1 MECAAAIGLDADYLK
16 KMEEQKRLREE
27 VQRKKLKKLQD
38 IPGDETRN
46 KEERPSRKRS
56 RSPDKRGS
64 RSDKSRRHHHHHRKH
79 RRDRASSL
87 ERIAEHA
94 LKVANAAIMPAGSA
108 LPPGIPMGMNP
119 MSLPP
124 MSIPPPVIPVQP
136 GMAVSSA
143 ESNPAPV
150 QQQQPHQPAPQVP
163 VLRTVSTATIAGPM
177 MPKIV
182 KYQPPPDAK
191 EKNLKAHLVVV
202 VGNVSRLQN
211 AFKRISLFASSVGD
225 TKVGLKLSKCRD
237 YCNLYK
243 LFDFILFFVREIG

>member
-1 MECAAAIGLDADYLK
+1 
-16 KMEEQKRLREE
+16 MEEQKRLREE
-27 VQRKKLKKLQD
+27 IQRKKLKKIQD
-38 IPGDETRN
+38 VSGDEAR
-46 KEERPSRKRS
+46 KQEEKPSRKRS

-79 RRDRASSL
+79 KRDRASSL
-87 ERIAEHA
+87 ERIAEEA
-94 LKVANAAIMPAGSA
+94 LRLANAAIMPPGSSV
-108 LPPGIPMGMNP
+108 PPGVPMGVNP
-119 MSLPP
+119 VASLPP
-124 MSIPPPVIPVQP
+124 MNVPPPAISMPT
-136 GMAVSSA
+136 ATSVSSV
-143 ESNPAPV
+143 ENNPT
-150 QQQQPHQPAPQVP
+150 QLQQQPPHQAAPQVP

-202 VGNVSRLQN
+202 VGNVSRLPN

-225 TKVGLKLSKCRD
+225 TKVGPKLSKCRD

-243 LFDFILFFVREIG
+243 LFDFTLSFVRDVG